1 MNPKIDLVGAVRGR
15 KVLLPVEE
23 EEEVGE
29 VGEVSSSQEDDEVED
44 DVEVVEEERARQWV

>member
-1 MNPKIDLVGAVRGR
+1 VNPKIDLVGAVRGR